1 MHVRTL
7 VALAASAVLLAVPGG
22 SAAAAGRLALTPCG
36 GKPLIEC
43 GSVSVPLY
51 WSHPGLGKP
60 LTVTFRVYRHTD
72 RGAPSAEPVVAFEG
86 GPGYPSIGSAQ
97 SYLFMLGP
105 LHRTHDLIVMDQRG
119 TGGSSV
125 IDCRAL
131 QNGIGVYER
140 AAAACARQ
148 LGMRAG
154 GFGSAAVADDLAA
167 VLHGLGIG
175 KVDVY
180 GDSYGSYAAQ
190 VFALHHPGLV
200 RAVVLDGTY
209 DNSFNPF
216 EPEESVSLR
225 HAWRALCARSGT
237 CHGILRSIGSFSRS
251 LRAHPFVGTG
261 RDADGFAEPVHLTP
275 ALFAQ
280 LVEDATFSYTFF
292 RDLPGALVALR
303 HGDRAP
309 MLRLAAE
316 DVSFDAA
323 GGGAAG
329 YSVGDFAAVSCH
341 DYPTIWDVAASPAL
355 RRSQLRRA
363 IARLPAGV
371 FAPFAKRVWL
381 SSLDENQLVYGCVGW
396 PAPPVSDP
404 PFPAGPRPQVP
415 VLALDGEFDQ
425 ATPVADA
432 RRAAAAWPDST
443 YVQVRNTNH
452 VSALADFQGCASGL
466 VRRFLTRLA
475 AGDTGC
481 AGRVPGV
488 EVARFPASLA
498 AAPRA
503 HALPGDR
510 STPGARR
517 AAWAAGAVV
526 GDAFTRWYNLMFGVD
541 GHGLRGGRFTV
552 RGGYYSER
560 PLAIRFHA
568 DRFVSDLAV
577 SGSAIWNRAA
587 HRMRATLTLAGPQS
601 ASGRIVLTF
610 STAPGG
616 GPARASGSLG
626 GRRAARRLPG
636 ALDAAGLRILVPFLN
651 T

>member
-7 VALAASAVLLAVPGG
+7 VASVAGLV
-22 SAAAAGRLALTPCG
+22 AAAAVGGPAVAASPIALAPCG

-43 GSVSVPLY
+43 GSIAVPLY
-51 WSHPGLGKP
+51 WSHPGIGRP
-60 LTVTFRVYRHTD
+60 LTVKFRVYRHTD
-72 RGAPSAEPVVAFEG
+72 QDAPAAEPVVAFEG

-125 IDCRAL
+125 IDCPAL
-131 QNGIGVYER
+131 QNGVGVYEQ

-154 GFGSAAVADDLAA
+154 AFGSAAVADDLAA
-167 VLHGLGIG
+167 ILRGLGIG

-190 VFALHHPGLV
+190 VFTLHHPGMV
-200 RAVVLDGTY
+200 RAAVLDGTY

-225 HAWRALCARSGT
+225 HAWRALCARSGA

-251 LRAHPFVGTG
+251 LAAHPLVGTG
-261 RDADGFAEPVHLTP
+261 RDADGFVEHVHLTP
-275 ALFAQ
+275 PLFAQ

-292 RDLPGALVALR
+292 RDLPGALHAYR
-303 HGDRAP
+303 GGDRAP
-309 MLRLAAE
+309 IMRLAAE

-341 DYPTIWDVAASPAL
+341 DYPTIWDVGAAPAA
-355 RRSQLRRA
+355 RQAQLRRA
-363 IARLPAGV
+363 IDRLPAGV

-381 SSLDENQLVYGCVGW
+381 GSLDENQLVFGCVGW
-396 PAPPVSDP
+396 PAPRFPDP
-404 PFPAGPRPQVP
+404 PFPAGPRPHVP

-425 ATPVADA
+425 ATPVGDA

-466 VRRFLTRLA
+466 VRRFLAHLG
-475 AGDTGC
+475 AGDTSC
-481 AGRVPGV
+481 AGRVPAV
-488 EVARFPASLA
+488 EVARFPAVLA
-498 AAPRA
+498 AAPPA
-503 HALPGDR
+503 HALTGDR
-510 STPGARR
+510 STPAARR

-526 GDAFTRWYNLMFGVD
+526 GDAFTRWYNLMFGVA

-552 RGGYYSER
+552 LGGYYSER
-560 PLAIRFHA
+560 PLEIRFHA

-577 SGSAIWNRAA
+577 SGPATWNRAG
-587 HRMRATLTLAGPQS
+587 HRMRATLTLAGPRG

-616 GPARASGSLG
+616 RPALATGTLG
-626 GRRAARRLPG
+626 GRRLHVAFA
-636 ALDAAGLRILVPFLN
+636 VPW
-651 T
+651 TPQD

>member
-1 MHVRTL
+1 MHVRSL
-7 VALAASAVLLAVPGG
+7 VALVASVVLLAVPGG
-22 SAAAAGRLALTPCG
+22 SAAAAGHLALAPCG

-43 GSVSVPLY
+43 GSISVPLY
-51 WSHPGLGKP
+51 WADPGRGRP
-60 LTVTFRVYRHTD
+60 LTVRFRVYRHTD
-72 RGAPSAEPVVAFEG
+72 QAAPAREPLVAFEG
-86 GPGYPSIGSAQ
+86 GPGYPSIGSAE

-125 IDCRAL
+125 LDCPAL
-131 QNGIGVYER
+131 QNGAGVYWQ

-148 LGMRAG
+148 LGTRAG
-154 GFGSAAVADDLAA
+154 AFGSAAVGDDLAA
-167 VLHGLGIG
+167 ILHGLGVG

-190 VFALHHPGLV
+190 VFAIHHPGLV

-209 DNSFNPF
+209 DNSFRPF

-225 HAWRALCARSGT
+225 HAWRALCRRSGA
-237 CHGILRSIGSFSRS
+237 CHGILRSIGSYDRS
-251 LRAHPFVGTG
+251 LRAHPFVGRG
-261 RDADGFAEPVHLTP
+261 LDADGFAEPVHLTP

-292 RDLPGALVALR
+292 RDLPGALAALR
-303 HGDRAP
+303 HGYRAP

-341 DYPTIWDVAASPAL
+341 DYPTVWNVAAPLAQ
-355 RRSQLRRA
+355 RRTQLDRA

-371 FAPFAKRVWL
+371 FGPFPKRVWL
-381 SSLDENQLVYGCVGW
+381 ASLDENQLVYGCLGW
-396 PAPPVSDP
+396 PRPPVSDP
-404 PFPAGPRPQVP
+404 PFPAGARPHIP

-432 RRAAAAWPDST
+432 RNAAAAWPEST

-452 VSALADFQGCASGL
+452 VSALADFQGCTSGI
-466 VRRFLTRLA
+466 VRRFLTGLA
-475 AGDTGC
+475 AGDTSC
-481 AGRVPGV
+481 ARHVPAV
-488 EVARFPASLA
+488 QVARFPAALG
-498 AAPRA
+498 AAPAA
-503 HALPGDR
+503 HAQAGDG
-510 STPGARR
+510 SSMTAHR
-517 AAWAAGAVV
+517 AAWVAGAVV
-526 GDAFTRWYNLMFGVD
+526 GDAFTRWYNLMFGVA

-552 RGGYYSER
+552 IGGYYSHR
-560 PLAIRFHA
+560 PLRIRFRH

-577 SGSAIWNRAA
+577 SGLATWSRTA
-587 HRMRATLTLAGPQS
+587 HRMRATLTLAGRPA
-601 ASGRIVLTF
+601 ASGRIVLAF

-616 GPARASGSLG
+616 GPAVATGTLG
-626 GRRAARRLPG
+626 GRRVHVSLP
-636 ALDAAGLRILVPFLN
+636 VPWAPQD
-651 T
+651 